1 MSKKIYVV
9 SLVDTYNYKAFISEK
24 KATEELWKLYQE
36 ECLPFIPE
44 EDREEV
50 AAEDRRNLEEQGYIE
65 DYGWITEVEL
75 DEGE

>member
-9 SLVDTYNYKAFISEK
+9 SLVDNYNYKAFISEK

-36 ECLPFIPE
+36 ECLPFISE